1 MPRTSL
7 IAACAALALIAGQA
21 AAETTAAS
29 PATIKAES
37 AASTAPKPE
46 APAETAP
53 IAVEASTP
61 KPPEAAEAA
70 ADSAGAEAGKTAAV
84 AAAATPSV
92 EAAALAQ
99 AEAAPS
105 LTPPK
110 AAAIKIPSLKPP
122 HEIEATGFEK
132 AADVAQIL
140 SRLGRESDPARFV
153 AADVEA
159 EIYRQTPGAQLLAL
173 DCVETPATE
182 MSLFLEGDPEAEDL
196 ERGLVNGLQTS
207 FPLILTLRD
216 EAGQI
221 WRLRAALAYEAVDL
235 RDPQKRKVT
244 ANFTI
249 LGHQKL

>member
-1 MPRTSL
+1 MPRTAL
-7 IAACAALALIAGQA
+7 IIAACAAFALIADQA
-21 AAETTAAS
+21 AAD
-29 PATIKAES
+29 S
-37 AASTAPKPE
+37 AA
-46 APAETAP
+46 
-53 IAVEASTP
+53 TP
-61 KPPEAAEAA
+61 QPPEAAEA
-70 ADSAGAEAGKTAAV
+70 ER
-84 AAAATPSV
+84 
-92 EAAALAQ
+92 
-99 AEAAPS
+99 
-105 LTPPK
+105 PK
-110 AAAIKIPSLKPP
+110 AAKAESAAETPAATAPAALTKAATIKIPSLKPP

-153 AADVEA
+153 AADGEA